1 MAHWRDDDR
10 DREGGRRDTS
20 RVEDIA
26 RGVYTARDSE
36 NDYASRSWYAEP
48 ATHST
53 IPPRSDRTQS
63 FSDRGVRSIARDEY
77 AGMPGYGSAHGELGD
92 DYFRTTTGSDVGRYE
107 RDAASHRG
115 RGPRSFSRTDERLHE
130 LVCELLTED
139 HDVDASEVEV
149 SVRDGV
155 VLLDG
160 AVPERRMAYIAEEI
174 AASVNGVREV
184 DNRLRAARQ
193 REVPATW
200 EW

>member
-10 DREGGRRDTS
+10 DREGGRRVTS

-36 NDYASRSWYAEP
+36 NDYASRSWYGEP
-48 ATHST
+48 ATRPA
-53 IPPRSDRTQS
+53 IPPRSGRRQTFDDRA
-63 FSDRGVRSIARDEY
+63 VRTTGRDEH

-92 DYFRTTTGSDVGRYE
+92 DYFRTTTGSAVGRYE
-107 RDAASHRG
+107 PGAASHRG

-130 LVCELLTED
+130 LVCELLAED

-155 VLLDG
+155 VLLEG
-160 AVPERRMAYIAEEI
+160 TVPERRMAYIAEEI

-184 DNRLRAARQ
+184 DNRLRATPE